1 MDRIEL
7 GTQSLKEYRAF
18 ADDSDDV
25 QATEDTIMLIDKL
38 KSSDPAKTLIVTSI
52 QKMSRIAAE
61 DGGRYARDVERINQK
76 RIVFIVDECHRAVFG
91 DMMHDIKQSFPNAV
105 FFGFSGTPIFE
116 DNARKGSDT
125 SDVFGNELHRYT
137 IADGIRDKNVLGFD
151 PYMVMTYRDKDIRQA
166 VALEKAKASSV
177 AEAVADPAKSAVFYH
192 WMDAAKVPMA
202 GTYSADGTYSKGIED
217 FVPTAQY
224 RREEHIDAVIRDIA
238 DNFPVLSHAGKFHAI
253 FATSSIPEAI
263 VYYRRF
269 KELAPELKI
278 TALFDPSIDNTG
290 DGQLEKEDGL
300 VEIITDYNQNY
311 GQEFSMKGFTLMKK
325 DIAARLAH
333 KAPYQYIDRDPSMQI
348 DLLIVVDQ
356 MLTGYDSKWINTLYM
371 DKVLKSENII
381 QAFSRT
387 NRLFGPDKP
396 FGTIR
401 YYRYPH
407 TMKRYVDEAIKRYS
421 GDRPIGL
428 FVQKLEH
435 NLKEMNRVF
444 GEIQS
449 LFAHAGEP
457 DFSKNPADMAVR
469 GKFAKLFRELNEYL
483 EAAKVQG
490 FTWSKPEYHFKD
502 QETGETSSVT
512 MALDERVY
520 LILAQRYKELFTKT
534 DVTVLPD
541 IPYEIDS
548 HLTEIDTGRID
559 AEYMNSRFKKY
570 LKELGQKDIDPDEL
584 QATLD
589 DLHKSFAALTQEE
602 QKFANIFLHDIQ
614 NGAVQ
619 VESGKSFRDYITE
632 YMIRAKNDQIH
643 RVAVAL
649 GLDEEKLRR
658 LMDAHVSESALNEY
672 GRYDDLISTVDK
684 AKARAYFESV
694 EGIRLTPPKVLIKT
708 DKLLRS
714 FILNGGM
721 DIS

>member
-1 MDRIEL
+1 
-7 GTQSLKEYRAF
+7 
-18 ADDSDDV
+18 
-25 QATEDTIMLIDKL
+25 
-38 KSSDPAKTLIVTSI
+38 
-52 QKMSRIAAE
+52 
-61 DGGRYARDVERINQK
+61 
-76 RIVFIVDECHRAVFG
+76 
-91 DMMHDIKQSFPNAV
+91 
-105 FFGFSGTPIFE
+105 
-116 DNARKGSDT
+116 
-125 SDVFGNELHRYT
+125 
-137 IADGIRDKNVLGFD
+137 
-151 PYMVMTYRDKDIRQA
+151 
-166 VALEKAKASSV
+166 
-177 AEAVADPAKSAVFYH
+177 
-192 WMDAAKVPMA
+192 
-202 GTYSADGTYSKGIED
+202 
-217 FVPTAQY
+217 
-224 RREEHIDAVIRDIA
+224 
-238 DNFPVLSHAGKFHAI
+238 
-253 FATSSIPEAI
+253 
-263 VYYRRF
+263 
-269 KELAPELKI
+269 
-278 TALFDPSIDNTG
+278 
-290 DGQLEKEDGL
+290 
-300 VEIITDYNQNY
+300 
-311 GQEFSMKGFTLMKK
+311 
-325 DIAARLAH
+325 
-333 KAPYQYIDRDPSMQI
+333 
-348 DLLIVVDQ
+348 
-356 MLTGYDSKWINTLYM
+356 
-371 DKVLKSENII
+371 
-381 QAFSRT
+381 
-387 NRLFGPDKP
+387 
-396 FGTIR
+396 
-401 YYRYPH
+401 
-407 TMKRYVDEAIKRYS
+407 
-421 GDRPIGL
+421 
-428 FVQKLEH
+428 
-435 NLKEMNRVF
+435 MNRVF

-490 FTWSKPEYHFKD
+490 FTWSKPEYHS
-502 QETGETSSVT
+502 SSVA

-534 DVTVLPD
+534 DITILPD

-548 HLTEIDTGRID
+548 HLTEIDTSRID

-570 LKELGQKDIDPDEL
+570 LKELGQNDIDPDEL

-658 LMDAHVSESALNEY
+658 LMDAHVSESTLNEY